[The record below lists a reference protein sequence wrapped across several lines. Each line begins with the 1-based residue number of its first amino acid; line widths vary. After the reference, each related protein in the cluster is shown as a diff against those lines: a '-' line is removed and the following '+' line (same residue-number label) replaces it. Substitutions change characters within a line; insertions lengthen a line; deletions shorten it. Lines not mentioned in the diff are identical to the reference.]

1 MTHELICHQ
10 RFDDIDAELH
20 AVLHSA
26 RNGAPQILP
35 VVGPT
40 RVGKTTLLL
49 SLTECIAVQPGSAV
63 REIVLITCPK
73 HWSGRALVDACLKAL
88 GMAPELF
95 RNHVSATEA
104 MIGAFS
110 KFATRLI
117 VFDETQHLLE
127 RGSSTSARA
136 AGDFL
141 KDLFDRT
148 QASLVLMGLPALLG
162 VFRANEQLAARA
174 RRALEFYP
182 YQWYGKDYSAFHSA
196 VAGALEMLLDE
207 GWDAIDYRD
216 ADFVRRLY
224 VATAGRYGMVHRL
237 VQDIRLHANDRRAQL
252 GDFARAYERAVMLGS
267 VPFNPFD
274 TAVEIQPE
282 HMTKVYTEVMHAA
295 GVFGQGGAHARIP
308 A

>member
-1 MTHELICHQ
+1 MKNELICHQ
-10 RFDDIDAELH
+10 RFDEIDAELH
-20 AVLHSA
+20 AVLQSS
-26 RNGAPQILP
+26 RNGDPQILP

-49 SLTECIAVQPGSAV
+49 SLTEGRPIHAGSAV
-63 REIVLITCPK
+63 REIVLVTCPK
-73 HWSGRALVDACLKAL
+73 HWTGRALVDACLKAQGL
-88 GMAPELF
+88 SPELF
-95 RNHVSATEA
+95 RNHVTATDA
-104 MIGAFS
+104 MIGAFR
-110 KFATRLI
+110 KLGTRLI

-148 QASLVLMGLPALLG
+148 QASLVLLGLPALLG

-182 YQWYGKDYSAFHSA
+182 YQWHGKEYSAFHSA
-196 VAGALEMLLDE
+196 VAGALEMLVDE
-207 GWDAIDYRD
+207 GWDAVDYRN

-237 VQDIRLHANDRRAQL
+237 VQDIRLHANGSSAQL
-252 GDFARAYERAVMLGS
+252 EDFAKAYERAVMLAA

-295 GVFGQGGAHARIP
+295 GVLGQGGAHARIP